1 MKILLFFLPRG
12 LISFLIGFIL
22 CRIIRLSLFKDLV
35 NKSNSDR
42 ELMISVL
49 TGYIIMLMVFMFTPN
64 YIISGSGID
73 LTSENFDFVG
83 NFKDRINTGY
93 WGISLIPFATI
104 RSYIKYSGLFHAL
117 LNILGNV
124 ILFIPIGFIFPLIL
138 IRYRNLK
145 KIAVLSI
152 SISLFIE
159 FIQFFVGR
167 SCDIDDLIL
176 NFVGGIIGYTIF
188 CFTSDRLKSILG
200 R

>member
-42 ELMISVL
+42 EFMISVL

-104 RSYIKYSGLFHAL
+104 RSYIKYSGIFHAL

-138 IRYRNLK
+138 IRYRDLK
-145 KIAVLSI
+145 RIAVLSI

-188 CFTSDRLKSILG
+188 CFTSDKLKFILG

>member
-22 CRIIRLSLFKDLV
+22 CRIIRLSLFKDLI

-93 WGISLIPFATI
+93 WGINLIPFATI
-104 RSYIKYSGLFHAL
+104 RSYIKYSGIFHAL

-124 ILFIPIGFIFPLIL
+124 VLFIPIGFIFPLIL
-138 IRYRNLK
+138 IRYRDLK
-145 KIAVLSI
+145 RIAVLSI

-188 CFTSDRLKSILG
+188 CFASDKLKFILG

>member
-12 LISFLIGFIL
+12 LISFLIGFFL
-22 CRIIRLSLFKDLV
+22 CRIVRLTLFKDLV

-42 ELMISVL
+42 ELLISVL
-49 TGYIIMLMVFMFTPN
+49 SGYIIMLMVFMFTPN

-93 WGISLIPFATI
+93 WGINLIPFATM
-104 RSYIKYSGLFHAL
+104 RSYIKYSGIFHAL

-124 ILFIPIGFIFPLIL
+124 VLFIPIGYIFPMIL
-138 IRYRNLK
+138 KRYRSIK
-145 KIAVLSI
+145 TMAVLSI
-152 SISLFIE
+152 AISLFIE

-188 CFTSDRLKSILG
+188 YFAGDRMKSILG

>member
-104 RSYIKYSGLFHAL
+104 KSYIKYSGIFHAL

-124 ILFIPIGFIFPLIL
+124 VLFIPIGFIFPLIL
-138 IRYRNLK
+138 IRYRDLK

-188 CFTSDRLKSILG
+188 CFTSDRLKAILG

>member
-35 NKSNSDR
+35 NESNSDR

-138 IRYRNLK
+138 IRYRDLK
-145 KIAVLSI
+145 RIAVLSI
-152 SISLFIE
+152 SISIFIE

-176 NFVGGIIGYTIF
+176 NFIGGIIGYTIF

>member
-22 CRIIRLSLFKDLV
+22 CRIIRLSLFKDLI

-93 WGISLIPFATI
+93 WGINLIPFATI
-104 RSYIKYSGLFHAL
+104 RSYIKYSGIFHAL

-138 IRYRNLK
+138 IRYRDLK
-145 KIAVLSI
+145 RIAVLSI

-188 CFTSDRLKSILG
+188 CFASDKLKFILG

>member
-22 CRIIRLSLFKDLV
+22 CRIIRLSLFKDLI

-42 ELMISVL
+42 EFMISVL

-104 RSYIKYSGLFHAL
+104 RSYIKYSGIFHAL

-138 IRYRNLK
+138 IRYRDLK
-145 KIAVLSI
+145 RIAVLSI

-188 CFTSDRLKSILG
+188 CFTSDRLKFILG

>member
-12 LISFLIGFIL
+12 LISFLMGFIL

-35 NKSNSDR
+35 NESNSDR

-138 IRYRNLK
+138 IRYRDLK
-145 KIAVLSI
+145 RIAVLSI

-159 FIQFFVGR
+159 FI
-167 SCDIDDLIL
+167 
-176 NFVGGIIGYTIF
+176 
-188 CFTSDRLKSILG
+188 
-200 R
+200 

>member
-22 CRIIRLSLFKDLV
+22 CRIIRLRLFKDLV

-49 TGYIIMLMVFMFTPN
+49 TGYIIMLMIFMFTPN

-138 IRYRNLK
+138 IRYRDLK
-145 KIAVLSI
+145 RIAVLSI

-176 NFVGGIIGYTIF
+176 NFIGGIIGYTIF

>member
-22 CRIIRLSLFKDLV
+22 CRIIRLSLFKDLI

-93 WGISLIPFATI
+93 WGINLIPFATI
-104 RSYIKYSGLFHAL
+104 RSYIKYSGIFHAL

-124 ILFIPIGFIFPLIL
+124 VLFIPIGFIFPLIL
-138 IRYRNLK
+138 IRYRDIK

-188 CFTSDRLKSILG
+188 CFASDRLKFILG

>member
-12 LISFLIGFIL
+12 LLSFLIGFIL

-42 ELMISVL
+42 EFMISVL

-104 RSYIKYSGLFHAL
+104 RSYIKYSGIFHAL

-138 IRYRNLK
+138 IRYRDLK
-145 KIAVLSI
+145 RIAVLSI

-188 CFTSDRLKSILG
+188 CFTSDKLKFILG

>member
-1 MKILLFFLPRG
+1 MKILLYFLPRG

-104 RSYIKYSGLFHAL
+104 RSYIKYSGIFHAL

-138 IRYRNLK
+138 IRYRDIK

>member
-42 ELMISVL
+42 ELIISVL

-104 RSYIKYSGLFHAL
+104 RSYIKYSGIFHAL

-138 IRYRNLK
+138 IRYRDLK
-145 KIAVLSI
+145 RIAVLSI

-176 NFVGGIIGYTIF
+176 NFIGGIIGYTIF
-188 CFTSDRLKSILG
+188 CFTSDRLKFILG

>member
-93 WGISLIPFATI
+93 WGINLIPFATI
-104 RSYIKYSGLFHAL
+104 RSYIKYSGIFHAL

-138 IRYRNLK
+138 IRYRDLK
-145 KIAVLSI
+145 RIAVLSI

-176 NFVGGIIGYTIF
+176 NFIGGIIGYTIF
-188 CFTSDRLKSILG
+188 CFTSDRLKFILG

>member
-22 CRIIRLSLFKDLV
+22 CRIIRLSLCKDLI

-93 WGISLIPFATI
+93 WGINLIPFATI
-104 RSYIKYSGLFHAL
+104 RSYIKYSGIFHAL

-124 ILFIPIGFIFPLIL
+124 VLFIPIGFIFPLIL
-138 IRYRNLK
+138 IRYRDLK
-145 KIAVLSI
+145 RIAVLSI

-188 CFTSDRLKSILG
+188 CFASDKLKFILG

>member
-22 CRIIRLSLFKDLV
+22 CRIIRLSLFNDLI

-93 WGISLIPFATI
+93 WGINLIPFATI
-104 RSYIKYSGLFHAL
+104 RSYIKYSGIFHAL

-124 ILFIPIGFIFPLIL
+124 VLFIPIGFIFPLIL
-138 IRYRNLK
+138 IRYRDLK
-145 KIAVLSI
+145 RIAVLSI

-188 CFTSDRLKSILG
+188 CFASDKLKFILG

>member
-49 TGYIIMLMVFMFTPN
+49 TGYIIMLMVFMFTPK

-93 WGISLIPFATI
+93 WGISLIPFTTI
-104 RSYIKYSGLFHAL
+104 RSYIKYSGIFHAL

-138 IRYRNLK
+138 IRYRDLK

-176 NFVGGIIGYTIF
+176 NFIGGIIGYTIF
-188 CFTSDRLKSILG
+188 CFTSDRLKFILG

>member
-42 ELMISVL
+42 EFMISVL

-104 RSYIKYSGLFHAL
+104 RSYIKYSGIFHAL

-124 ILFIPIGFIFPLIL
+124 VLFIPIGFIFPLIL
-138 IRYRNLK
+138 IRYRDIK

-188 CFTSDRLKSILG
+188 CFTSDRLKFILG